1 MANLSMTRN
10 SLHSATPRILD
21 AAANRCRE
29 GLRVLEDYVR
39 FQQNAAAETELLKHL
54 RHDLALVLDRL
65 QGARWLAARDTNADV
80 GTGISTAC
88 EYERQSLEDVLRA
101 NALRV
106 GEALRSLEEYSKLLD
121 AGAARELEQ
130 LRYRFYTLEQQV
142 LCSFRRSSL
151 LAGRSLCLL
160 LTEQI
165 CQHHPWQ
172 TVLTAALAGG
182 VDIVQLREKQLDG
195 KELLRRAEFVR
206 EATAAAGALF
216 IVNDRPDLALLSGAD
231 GVHLGQDD
239 LPLEQVRDL
248 LGLQHFIGLSTHS
261 VEQLE
266 AAIASGADYVGVGPT
281 FPSRTKRFDEYV
293 GLQLLRQVAA
303 HETVPRFAI
312 GGIDLENVA
321 QVVQAGLRQIAVSSA
336 ICGALDPESAAR
348 QFKEVLRQTV

>member
-1 MANLSMTRN
+1 MTLN
-10 SLHSATPRILD
+10 PLHSATCRILD

-39 FQQNAAAETELLKHL
+39 FQENAATETELLKHL
-54 RHDLALVLDRL
+54 RHDLARVLDRL
-65 QGARWLAARDTNADV
+65 QGASWLAARDTSADV
-80 GTGISTAC
+80 GTSISTAT
-88 EYERQSLEDVLRA
+88 EYQRQSLEDVLRA

-142 LCSFRRSSL
+142 LCRFRRSSL

-165 CQHHPWQ
+165 CQHHPWE
-172 TVLTAALAGG
+172 TVLIAALAGG

-195 KELLRRAEFVR
+195 KELLRRANLVR
-206 EATAAAGALF
+206 EATAAVGALF

-248 LGLQHFIGLSTHS
+248 LGPQTLIGLSTHS
-261 VEQLE
+261 VEQLQK
-266 AAIASGADYVGVGPT
+266 AIAAGADYVGVGPT
-281 FPSRTKRFDEYV
+281 FPSRTKAFDQYA

-303 HETVPRFAI
+303 IETVPRFAI
-312 GGIDLENVA
+312 GGIDLKNV
-321 QVVQAGLRQIAVSSA
+321 VEVRQAGIRQIAVSSA
-336 ICGALDPESAAR
+336 ICGAIEPESAAR
-348 QFKEVLRQTV
+348 RLREVLRQNA